1 MHQAKNGLAFIE
13 VLLAR
18 KVYFGDVGF
27 LPFFRN
33 PRARERR
40 GITTLGG
47 RRAVRSRLW
56 EPVAGEPNDG
66 SLPVVWF

>member
-47 RRAVRSRLW
+47 RRAVRSRL
-56 EPVAGEPNDG
+56 
-66 SLPVVWF
+66 